1 MRVKEINFS
10 GKKVGFYLDA
20 EFQHLEKLVPRDKAI
35 LLTDKRIF
43 SLHAQLFSGW
53 NTIVIEGGEQHKQQS
68 TIDEIIRQL
77 IEKEADRNTY
87 LIGVG
92 GGVVTDI
99 AGFVAGI
106 YMRGISFGFVPTTL
120 LAMVDAAIGGKNGI
134 DAGVYKNL
142 IGLIRQP
149 DFLLYDYSMLKT
161 LPYEEWANGFAEII
175 KHACIKK
182 QGMFE
187 DLNKHS
193 LDYYKNNHAALSS
206 LVEENVIIKTTVV
219 QNDEFEQGERR
230 LLNFGHTLGHAI
242 ENIYELPHG
251 YAISIGMI
259 CAAKFSEKIKG
270 FKSADTEILKSML
283 EKYALPTEVSFDKE
297 KIWGL
302 MKLDKK
308 RAGSTMRYVLLESI
322 GNGVVNE
329 IPLTQLEQL
338 IADIS

>member
-10 GKKVGFYLDA
+10 GKKTGFYLDA
-20 EFQHLEKLVPRDKAI
+20 SFDYLEKLVQKEKTI
-35 LLTDKRIF
+35 LLTDKNVF
-43 SLHAQLFSGW
+43 ASHPQLFSGW
-53 NTIVIEGGEQHKQQS
+53 TTIVIEAGEQYKQQS

-77 IEKEADRNTY
+77 IEKEADRNTR
-87 LIGVG
+87 LVGVG

-99 AGFVAGI
+99 AGYVAGI

-134 DAGVYKNL
+134 DVGVYKNL

-149 DFLLYDYSMLKT
+149 DFLLYDYSLLKT
-161 LPYEEWANGFAEII
+161 LPYQEWANGFAEII

-187 DLNKHS
+187 SLYSNSLEHYRNTHS
-193 LDYYKNNHAALSS
+193 ALAS

-259 CAAKFSEKIKG
+259 WAAKFSEKIKG
-270 FKSADTEILKSML
+270 FKSEDTEKLKSMF
-283 EKYALPTEVSFDKE
+283 EKYALPTEISFDRE

-308 RAGSTMRYVLLESI
+308 RAGTTMRYILLESI
-322 GNGVVNE
+322 GNGLVHE
-329 IPLTQLEQL
+329 MPLTQLEELLGQ
-338 IADIS
+338 IS